1 MVGSESSYGEYNL
14 TFEQDFQTTR
24 PASLKEDVHSTWFF
38 NKPST
43 EVMAWMEILK
53 KKRSYFE
60 SEKYVS
66 KMSFSRVKVIGG
78 SMTSPVTFVR
88 HWELANLSDDLSV
101 SFLFETSKLL
111 IDKKRSF
118 MDSHNFV
125 LEISYDSI
133 DGTIFVQNTN
143 NIVIMVITLKN
154 CPKIFDN
161 SVRVSAKN
169 TGFDD
174 IGNLNSYCFEF
185 DAQNQSSEVEQLLSR
200 LICIGFR
207 VAHITIQFKLSEVKN
222 KIFLPDNFE
231 IKYAWQCVD
240 SIGFK
245 VTDHLTSEVKRDIEE
260 MAHTETLLATQVFY
274 NLAIEL
280 MEKPFFHFK
289 DEFNSVIKKTGI
301 SKMNDKNELPSH
313 YSRVARMVL
322 TPTKS
327 LFLPKEPVFQNR
339 IVREYGEDYFI
350 RVVFRDEDFEKISTV
365 QLHDVGNILESM
377 KLFFKAGFQ
386 IHNRHYEFL
395 GCSNSQL
402 REHSFWFF
410 HPHDGITSESI
421 INSSGELSTERCV
434 ASYVS
439 RFGLC
444 FSSTKKTVDVD
455 RSCVRYI
462 DDVKNEEYCFTDGIG
477 RISTKLAKKVIY
489 HIFQVVLL
497 IMLLSCSILLYSN

>member
-1 MVGSESSYGEYNL
+1 M

-24 PASLKEDVHSTWFF
+24 PASLEEDVHSTWFMK
-38 NKPST
+38 KPPT
-43 EVMAWMEILK
+43 EEMAWMEILR
-53 KKRSYFE
+53 KKRSYLE
-60 SEKYVS
+60 SEEYVP
-66 KMSFSRVKVIGG
+66 KFSFSRVKVIGG
-78 SMTSPVTFVR
+78 SMTSNSPVTFVR
-88 HWELANLSDDLSV
+88 HWELSNFSDDLSV
-101 SFLFETSKLL
+101 SFLFESSKLL
-111 IDKKRSF
+111 IDKKRSVN
-118 MDSHNFV
+118 DSNNFV

-143 NIVIMVITLKN
+143 NVIIMVITIKT
-154 CPKIFDN
+154 CPKIYDN

-169 TGFDD
+169 TGFDG
-174 IGNLNSYCFEF
+174 IGNLNSFCFEF
-185 DAQNQSSEVEQLLSR
+185 KAQDQSPELKQLLSR

-207 VAHITIQFKLSEVKN
+207 VTHITIQSKLPELKRE
-222 KIFLPDNFE
+222 ILLPDNFE

-245 VTDHLTSEVKRDIEE
+245 LTDHLTSEVKRYIEQ
-260 MAHTETLLATQVFY
+260 MAHKDTQLVTEVFY
-274 NLAIEL
+274 NLAIAL
-280 MEKPFFHFK
+280 MEKPFFHFQ
-289 DEFNSVIKKTGI
+289 DEFNCVMKKTQK
-301 SKMNDKNELPSH
+301 SKIDYKNELPSH
-313 YSRVARMVL
+313 YSMVARMVL

-350 RVVFRDEDFEKISTV
+350 RVVFRDEDSEKISTV
-365 QLHDVGNILESM
+365 QSHALSTILESM
-377 KLFFKAGFQ
+377 KTSFKSGFQ
-386 IHNRHYEFL
+386 INNRHYEFL

-421 INSSGELSTERCV
+421 INCSGEFSTERCV

-455 RSCVRYI
+455 KSCVRYI

-477 RISTKLAKKVIY
+477 RISAKLAKKVIY
-489 HIFQVVLL
+489 HIFQVV
-497 IMLLSCSILLYSN
+497 

>member
-1 MVGSESSYGEYNL
+1 
-14 TFEQDFQTTR
+14 
-24 PASLKEDVHSTWFF
+24 
-38 NKPST
+38 
-43 EVMAWMEILK
+43 
-53 KKRSYFE
+53 
-60 SEKYVS
+60 
-66 KMSFSRVKVIGG
+66 
-78 SMTSPVTFVR
+78 
-88 HWELANLSDDLSV
+88 
-101 SFLFETSKLL
+101 
-111 IDKKRSF
+111 
-118 MDSHNFV
+118 
-125 LEISYDSI
+125 
-133 DGTIFVQNTN
+133 
-143 NIVIMVITLKN
+143 
-154 CPKIFDN
+154 
-161 SVRVSAKN
+161 
-169 TGFDD
+169 
-174 IGNLNSYCFEF
+174 
-185 DAQNQSSEVEQLLSR
+185 
-200 LICIGFR
+200 
-207 VAHITIQFKLSEVKN
+207 
-222 KIFLPDNFE
+222 
-231 IKYAWQCVD
+231 
-240 SIGFK
+240 
-245 VTDHLTSEVKRDIEE
+245 
-260 MAHTETLLATQVFY
+260 
-274 NLAIEL
+274 
-280 MEKPFFHFK
+280 
-289 DEFNSVIKKTGI
+289 
-301 SKMNDKNELPSH
+301 MNDKNELPSH

-497 IMLLSCSILLYSN
+497 IMLLICSILLYSN